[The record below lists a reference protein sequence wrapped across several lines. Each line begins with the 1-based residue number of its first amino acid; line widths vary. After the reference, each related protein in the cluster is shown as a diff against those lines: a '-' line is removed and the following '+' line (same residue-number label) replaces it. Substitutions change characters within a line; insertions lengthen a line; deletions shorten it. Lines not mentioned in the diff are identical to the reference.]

1 MRHVH
6 SLELNHKFLIVGLTG
21 PLRSGCTTAANHFSQ
36 HLITEVDKYIE
47 TIDEDQKTIEGLY
60 KNLQFAIN
68 SGIEPEKIEKTKREL
83 YACLK
88 TREIKDVLVSK
99 RATGVIKN
107 LTHISMSKMLLKYA
121 IEYHLLH
128 KDEYYDSTFVQVA
141 EMIEKAN
148 FDEKLILLV
157 DDLIISKKFRELNQ
171 EICQSYDKYLSEIDD
186 FYATLKKQI
195 SSDQLGKLLQDIGD
209 NIRRGGMPFKNAS
222 DYNSSNVILIA
233 EQSNKIIKYYR
244 NRQDENRSH
253 HFVIETFRNP
263 YEVEYFRYRYY
274 EFYLLSLYADKKFRQ
289 NDRGHF
295 SKERDDRD
303 SGTDKKAH
311 EIYKQDVARCVYL
324 SDISI
329 NNEETIEKLRHKLLW
344 YYALILQPGCVTPSF
359 NEVFMNE
366 AYALSLKSSC
376 ISRQVGA
383 VIIGKNGYVVG
394 AGWNDA
400 GEGQV
405 GCGYRQVQDMLNLDN
420 DVLVTSLPSEHKLF
434 RKSIQLD
441 KDIHDPI
448 CYKDEYSYL
457 TLDRK
462 IEKILRKPE
471 FAPLLENPDQLD
483 TIQNTLTKN
492 IKIKR
497 LEYCRA
503 LHAEENALL
512 QSSKIGGVGV
522 KGGQIFTTSFP
533 CELCAKKIYQSGI
546 TEVIYT
552 EPYPDSIS
560 QMVILKDGVKRIKLT
575 QFEGVKSH
583 SYFRLYKANMDRK
596 ERIEICR
603 RENIEKA
610 LEPSLF

>member
-6 SLELNHKFLIVGLTG
+6 SLELNHKFIIIGLTG
-21 PLRSGCTTAANHFSQ
+21 PLRSGCTTTANLLSKNFKRE
-36 HLITEVDKYIE
+36 IDYFIE
-47 TIDEDQKTIEGLY
+47 SVDEDQRAIEDLY

-68 SGIEPEKIEKTKREL
+68 GEFEPEKIEKTKRDL
-83 YACLK
+83 YARLK
-88 TREIKDVLVSK
+88 IREIKDVLISK
-99 RATGVIKN
+99 RSTDVIRN
-107 LTHISMSKMLLKYA
+107 LTHISMSKMLLKYS
-121 IEYHLLH
+121 IEYYMLN
-128 KDEYYDSTFVQVA
+128 KSDYYDSTFSKLIDL
-141 EMIEKAN
+141 IENAK
-148 FDEKLILLV
+148 FDEEIVKNVDELIRT
-157 DDLIISKKFRELNQ
+157 KKFRELDAEKCKKYDRYLYDIEELYASLIN
-171 EICQSYDKYLSEIDD
+171 EIAPDK
-186 FYATLKKQI
+186 
-195 SSDQLGKLLQDIGD
+195 LGTILQDIGD
-209 NIRRGGMPFKNAS
+209 NIRRSGIPFKNIS
-222 DYNSSNVILIA
+222 EYNSSNVILIA
-233 EQSNKIIKYYR
+233 EQANILIKYYR
-244 NRQDENRSH
+244 NRQDPNRSH

-274 EFYLLSLYADKKFRQ
+274 EFYLFSIFADKKIRQ
-289 NDRGHF
+289 NGRGQF
-295 SKERDDRD
+295 SKKRDDRD
-303 SGTDKKAH
+303 SGSDKRPH
-311 EIYKQDVARCVYL
+311 ELYKQDVTRCVYL

-329 NNEETIEKLRHKLLW
+329 NNEETIEKFKQKLWW

-359 NEVFMNE
+359 HEVFMNE

-383 VIIGKNGYVVG
+383 VILGKNGYVVG

-405 GCGYRQVQDMLNLDN
+405 GCGYRQVQDMLNLGN

-434 RKSIQLD
+434 KKSIQID
-441 KDIHDPI
+441 KELSDPI

-462 IEKILRKPE
+462 IEKIMKKPE
-471 FAPLLENPDQLD
+471 
-483 TIQNTLTKN
+483 LTKLIKQEQIDSIQKTLLKD

-522 KGGQIFTTSFP
+522 NGGTIFTTSFP

-546 TEVIYT
+546 VEVVYT

-560 QMVILKDGVKRIKLT
+560 QMVILKDGIKRIKLT

-583 SYFRLYKANMDRK
+583 SYFRLYKSNMDRK

-603 RENIEKA
+603 REKKDNTQ
-610 LEPSLF
+610 EPSLF